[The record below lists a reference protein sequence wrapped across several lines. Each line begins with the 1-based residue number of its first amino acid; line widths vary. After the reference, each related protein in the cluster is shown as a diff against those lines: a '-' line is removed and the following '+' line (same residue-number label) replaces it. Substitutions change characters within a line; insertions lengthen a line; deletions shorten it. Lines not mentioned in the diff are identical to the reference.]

1 LYVNNRAYT
10 AEELE
15 ENENTDTTGR
25 KPKSAPSTP
34 TSRNIHP
41 VIQSETDKNPTE
53 ENTGQDVTPKD
64 ISQEKEDKIT
74 PWKPE
79 SDKKVT
85 KTSGPLQQKDR
96 IKSLRSGARS

>member
-1 LYVNNRAYT
+1 MSPMYVFLYYNSYIKGNRLYVNNRAYT

-79 SDKKVT
+79 SDK
-85 KTSGPLQQKDR
+85 R
-96 IKSLRSGARS
+96 